1 MTAGRIQRE
10 IFGDACAEL
19 ESVKVVP
26 DMELPG
32 SEDSSGLDGPH
43 AVEERTTTRPIGV
56 MENVDDGVVKPRDAN
71 GNPAGNAPHE
81 ENVDELVKSFWR
93 ACNSFAIRIAE
104 CDAASAKIGPGVI
117 RFYLK
122 LQTGQKIETLRKALP
137 DIGRQ
142 IARTQIRIQQVENTD
157 RIAVDVVRE
166 KREYVPFE
174 NVVSLLPVSDAL
186 EQMPALI
193 GQTPEGEN
201 IVRRLDEMPHI
212 LVGGTTGSGKS
223 VFLSTLLLSLLIRHP
238 KKEQLQLLIT
248 SSKPEDFIAFESLP
262 HLISKG
268 ILSNATDAIEYIRND
283 VFRESER
290 RQKLFIGERVSKI
303 SLYNQHMREKGEP
316 QLPPLVVL
324 VDEFA
329 DLADNIDSRDERDAF
344 FRTLRQ
350 IAQAG
355 RSRGIHLILCTQRP
369 SARLLDTNIKAQL
382 PSRVALTVSDA
393 NSAKMILD
401 VPDSGA
407 ERLQGR
413 GDLLFKDVGGALL
426 RAQGYSI
433 DLDHLYEVV
442 EDIVR

>member
-1 MTAGRIQRE
+1 MGGALNPQN
-10 IFGDACAEL
+10 
-19 ESVKVVP
+19 
-26 DMELPG
+26 DMEK
-32 SEDSSGLDGPH
+32 DADVAAWAQDGKVR
-43 AVEERTTTRPIGV
+43 ADRTASCTENVEE
-56 MENVDDGVVKPRDAN
+56 
-71 GNPAGNAPHE
+71 
-81 ENVDELVKSFWR
+81 LVRMFWR
-93 ACNSFAIRIAE
+93 ACNSFSIRIAE
-104 CDAASAKIGPGVI
+104 CDPNSAKIGPSVI
-117 RFYLK
+117 RFYVK
-122 LQTGQKIETLRKALP
+122 LQTGQKIENLRKALP

-142 IARTQIRIQQVENTD
+142 ISRTKIRIQQVENTD
-157 RIAVDVVRE
+157 RISVDVVRE
-166 KREYVPFE
+166 KREYIPFGDVE
-174 NVVSLLPVSDAL
+174 MLIPDSDEL
-186 EQMPALI
+186 EQMPILI

-201 IVRRLDEMPHI
+201 IVRRLDEMPHL

-238 KKEQLQLLIT
+238 RKEQLQLLIT

-262 HLISKG
+262 HLISNG
-268 ILSNATDAIEYIRND
+268 ILSNAADAIDYIQNK
-283 VFRESER
+283 VFQESER

-303 SLYNQHMREKGEP
+303 SLYNQHMRAKGSP
-316 QLPPLVVL
+316 QLPPMVVL

-329 DLADNIDSRDERDAF
+329 DLADNIDSREERDAF

-382 PSRVALTVSDA
+382 PSRVALTVADA

-413 GDLLFKDVGGALL
+413 GDLLFKDVGGHLL
-426 RAQGYSI
+426 RAQGYRL
-433 DLDHLYEVV
+433 DLDNLCKTVDDV
-442 EDIVR
+442 IR